1 MLFVWAALILGLVG
15 SHLGLALPS
24 SRQAHDTSQ
33 VSSAPPQNCLDAQET
48 NELLAT
54 ATSLLQQSRFADA
67 AALLQSK
74 AQDRCEFASDLLLA
88 AAFDGEGATE
98 SAKQTLRQAVLLWPS
113 NTSLATSLAR
123 DELRDGNLTAARQA
137 IAHCKPTEQTP
148 QRELRMIAVVYLES
162 HDLTHALNAAQL
174 AWRAHPSQENLLFT
188 ANVLQ
193 LEGRSTD
200 VVSLMEK
207 YRDQYGDSPGFLV
220 TIGESESDQKL
231 YPAAER
237 DLKRAVALAPE
248 SYPAHYVLGHL
259 QVAKGDLAEGI
270 QEYKKAISLSPRQP
284 RTYCQLGRALAEND
298 DIAQAQRYFEQ
309 ALSLDP
315 QYEPAYFERGKLELR
330 TNELQKAANDLVR
343 AIQINPASQRS
354 YYLLIQAYGR
364 LGEHN
369 KAQLVKQQWAAYK
382 QSHPLLPVGTPPES
396 PEPEMATVP
405 GSPTFSTRP

>member
-1 MLFVWAALILGLVG
+1 MFVRAGLIAALVG

-24 SRQAHDTSQ
+24 LPQAHD
-33 VSSAPPQNCLDAQET
+33 VARASSAPPQSCLDKQQT
-48 NELLAT
+48 DELLAT
-54 ATSLLQQSRFADA
+54 ASALLQQSRFADA

-74 AQDRCEFASDLLLA
+74 AQGGCGFANDLLLA

-98 SAKQTLRQAVLLWPS
+98 SAKHTLRQALLLWPS

-123 DELRDGNLTAARQA
+123 DELQDGNILAARQA
-137 IAHCKPTEQTP
+137 IAHCQPTEQTP
-148 QRELRMIAVVYLES
+148 ERELRMIAVVYLES
-162 HDLTHALNAAQL
+162 HDLAHALDMAQL

-193 LEGRSTD
+193 LEGRSAE
-200 VVSLMEK
+200 VVSLLEK
-207 YRDQYGDSPGFLV
+207 YRDRYGDSPGFLI

-231 YPAAER
+231 YPSAER
-237 DLKRAVALAPE
+237 DLKSAVAFAPE

-270 QEYKKAISLSPRQP
+270 QEYKKAISLNPRQP
-284 RTYCQLGRALAEND
+284 RTYCQLGRALEQNND
-298 DIAQAQRYFEQ
+298 VEQAQRYFEQ

-315 QYEPAYFERGKLELR
+315 QYEPAYFEMGKLELR
-330 TNELQKAANDLVR
+330 TKQLQKAVNDLVR

-354 YYLLIQAYGR
+354 YYLLIQVYGR
-364 LGEHN
+364 LGDSN

-382 QSHPLLPVGTPPES
+382 QSHPLLPVGTPHES
-396 PEPEMATVP
+396 PESEMATEP
-405 GSPTFSTRP
+405 GSPPSSTRP